1 MVLDWDAMA
10 LLQSPQP
17 LPTHPNA
24 HTTRRMPPPILSLQ
38 NIHLTL
44 GGGAPLLQGAELAVA
59 AGERICLVGRNGS
72 GKSTLLKIAAGLL
85 AADGTRFLQPGATVR
100 YLHQEPDFEDA
111 ETVLAY
117 VERGLGPGDDPYR
130 ARALL
135 EQTSLTGDEHPSEL
149 SGGQARRAALV
160 RALAPSP
167 DLLLLDEPTNHLD
180 LPAIEWLEAELASLR
195 AGIVLISHDRRL
207 LESISRSIVW
217 LDRGQTK
224 RVDRG
229 FAGYEQWRD
238 EILEQEERD
247 QHKLSRQIAREE
259 DWMRYGVTAR
269 RKRNVR
275 RVAELAGLRAQRRDH
290 TGPAGNVRMA
300 ASEADGSGK
309 LVAVAESIW
318 KTYAEKTVIRDFS
331 ARIIRGDR
339 VGIVGPNGAGKS
351 TLLKL
356 LTGLIEPDRGRIK
369 LGTNLAAVTLDQTRD
384 SLNPAAT
391 LSETLT
397 GGSGDQVE
405 VNGQKRHVIG
415 YMKDFLFRPE
425 QARTPVGVLSGGER
439 GRLMLAV
446 ALARP
451 SNLMILDEPT
461 NDLDLETLD
470 LLQEML
476 SDYQGTVLLVSHDR
490 DFLDRTVTSTIAAEE
505 EGSWIEYAGGYS
517 DMLIQRGSPTSAK
530 ADARKRAAPPPTLVK
545 PANVKKLSF
554 KQQHELEKLLPDAI
568 AKLQADITRYQ
579 RILTD
584 PNLFTRDKKKF
595 DATTSALAQAENDLS
610 RAEER
615 WLELELLRQV

>member
-1 MVLDWDAMA
+1 MA
-10 LLQSPQP
+10 PP
-17 LPTHPNA
+17 L
-24 HTTRRMPPPILSLQ
+24 LSLQ
-38 NIHLTL
+38 DTHLTL
-44 GGGAPLLQGAELAVA
+44 GGGGPLLDGAELSVG

-72 GKSTLLKIAAGLL
+72 GKSTLLKVAAGLL
-85 AADGTRFLQPGATVR
+85 AADGRRFLQPGATIR
-100 YLHQEPDFEDA
+100 YMHQEPDFGDA
-111 ETVLAY
+111 PTVGAY
-117 VERGLGPGDDPYR
+117 VEAGLGPGDDPYR
-130 ARALL
+130 GRALL
-135 EQTSLTGDEHPSEL
+135 EQVGLTGDEAPASL
-149 SGGQARRAALV
+149 SGGEARRAALV

-207 LESISRSIVW
+207 LESVSRSIVW
-217 LDRGQTK
+217 LDRGRTK

-229 FAGYEQWRD
+229 FTHFEEWRD
-238 EILEQEERD
+238 EVLEQEERD

-290 TGPAGNVRMA
+290 VGPAGGVRMA

-309 LVAVAESIW
+309 LVSVAEDVS
-318 KTYAEKTVIRDFS
+318 KSFGGQPVVRDFS

-356 LTGLIEPDRGRIK
+356 LTGVIEPERGRIK
-369 LGTNLAAVTLDQTRD
+369 LGTNLEAVTLDQTRE
-384 SLNPAAT
+384 SLDPNAT

-397 GGSGDQVE
+397 GGSGDQVL
-405 VNGQKRHVIG
+405 VNGIKRHVIG

-425 QARTPVGVLSGGER
+425 QARTAVGVLSGGER

-476 SDYQGTVLLVSHDR
+476 ADYQGTVLLVSHDR
-490 DFLDRTVTSTIAAEE
+490 DFLDRVVTSTVAAE
-505 EGSWIEYAGGYS
+505 GGGAWVEYAGGYT
-517 DMLIQRGSPTSAK
+517 DMLLQRGTPALAARAESRKQSRG
-530 ADARKRAAPPPTLVK
+530 DAAK
-545 PANVKKLSF
+545 PAAASRKISF
-554 KQQHELEKLLPDAI
+554 KERHELERMLPDAI
-568 AKLQADITRYQ
+568 AKAQADMARYQ
-579 RILTD
+579 RMLSD
-584 PNLFTRDKKKF
+584 ANLFARDPKKF
-595 DATTSALAQAENDLS
+595 NATTAALAKAESDLAN
-610 RAEER
+610 AEER
-615 WLELELLRQV
+615 WLQLEMLREAG

>member
-1 MVLDWDAMA
+1 
-10 LLQSPQP
+10 
-17 LPTHPNA
+17 
-24 HTTRRMPPPILSLQ
+24 MPPPLLSLQ
-38 NIHLTL
+38 NIQLTL
-44 GGGAPLLQGAELAVA
+44 GGNLPLLDGAELSVG

-85 AADGTRFLQPGATVR
+85 AASSGVRFLQPGATVR
-100 YLHQEPDFEDA
+100 YLHQEPDFGDA
-111 ETVLAY
+111 ATVLAY
-117 VERGLGPGDDPYR
+117 VEAGLGPGDDPYR

-135 EQTSLTGDEHPSEL
+135 EQVGLIGDEAPGRL
-149 SGGQARRAALV
+149 SGGESRRAALV

-207 LESISRSIVW
+207 LESVSRSIVW
-217 LDRGQTK
+217 LDRGRTR

-229 FAGYEQWRD
+229 FANFESWRD
-238 EILEQEERD
+238 EVLEQEERD
-247 QHKLSRQIAREE
+247 QHKLGRQIAREE

-275 RVAELAGLRAQRRDH
+275 RVAELAGLRERKREH
-290 TGPAGNVRMA
+290 VRPTGGVRMA

-309 LVAVAESIW
+309 LVAVAEGVS
-318 KTYAEKTVIRDFS
+318 KSYPAPEGGTQTVVADFN

-351 TLLKL
+351 TILKL
-356 LTGLIEPDRGRIK
+356 LTGIEQPDRGQIR
-369 LGTNLAAVTLDQTRD
+369 LGTNLTAVTLDQTRD
-384 SLNPAAT
+384 SLDPAAT

-397 GGSGDQVE
+397 GGAGDQVE
-405 VNGQKRHVIG
+405 VGGQKRHVIG

-476 SDYQGTVLLVSHDR
+476 ADYQGTVLLVSHDR
-490 DFLDRTVTSTIAAEE
+490 DFLDRVVTSTVAAE
-505 EGSWIEYAGGYS
+505 GGGKWQEYAGGYS
-517 DMLIQRGSPTSAK
+517 DMLIQRGTPSSVK
-530 ADARKRAAPPPTLVK
+530 AEARKRAAVADAPKAAAP
-545 PANVKKLSF
+545 KKMSF
-554 KQQHELEKLLPDAI
+554 KQQHELGQLPDLI
-568 AKLQADITRYQ
+568 AKLQADIVRYQ
-579 RILTD
+579 RVLTD
-584 PNLFTRDKKKF
+584 ANLYTRDRKKF
-595 DATTSALAQAENDLS
+595 DATTSGLTQAETALA

-615 WLELELLRQV
+615 WLELEMLRVG